1 MNFVEQCREVYEQ
14 WRRKAAIIATVTLT
28 CVIFYH
34 VVFGANG
41 WVVYQKKKAEYRD
54 LQGQLEK
61 LTEENAALQKDVKG
75 LKTDKSAI
83 EREAREQLH
92 YTRPGEV
99 VYVVPTKPAGG
110 NPPPRA
116 TAEKR

>member
-1 MNFVEQCREVYEQ
+1 MTFKEQCREVYDQ
-14 WRRKAAIIATVTLT
+14 WRRRAAIIATVMVT

-41 WVVYQKKKAEYRD
+41 WVVYQKKKLEYRQLQDD
-54 LQGQLEK
+54 LQK
-61 LTEENAALQKDVKG
+61 LSSENDALQKDVKA
-75 LKTDKSAI
+75 LKSDKAAI

-92 YTRPGEV
+92 YTRPGEK
-99 VYVVPTKPAGG
+99 VYVIAAPDTGG
-110 NPPPRA
+110 NPPATA

>member
-14 WRRKAAIIATVTLT
+14 WKRKAAISATVLLT

-41 WVVYQKKKAEYRD
+41 WMVYQKKKAEYRQV
-54 LQGQLEK
+54 QGQMQK
-61 LTEENAALQKDVKG
+61 LTQENQALQTDVKA

-99 VYVVPTKPAGG
+99 VYMVPTKPS
-110 NPPPRA
+110 NT
-116 TAEKR
+116 TAVADKR

>member
-1 MNFVEQCREVYEQ
+1 MTFVEQCQEVYEQ
-14 WRRKAAIIATVTLT
+14 WKRKAAISATVLLT

-41 WVVYQKKKAEYRD
+41 WVVYQKKKADYRQ
-54 LQGQLEK
+54 LQGQLQS
-61 LTEENAALQKDVKG
+61 LTQENDSLQKDVKA
-75 LKTDKSAI
+75 LKNDKSAI

-99 VYVVPTKPAGG
+99 VYVVPSKPSSG
-110 NPPPRA
+110 NAPVTS
-116 TAEKR
+116 TAKR